1 VPHREL
7 INNPALP
14 PALQRAMCMQ
24 CTFSWI
30 PVDEWPTRLPHLDR
44 FLTAD
49 ELGLLRRASTRPLDP
64 PLTPEEYE
72 RLLQLGGWG
81 QDLAL
86 HDNPACPPAVVVRLV
101 DEQGMG
107 WWHGNLPRAYVA
119 RGLASPE
126 LRVRQHLASNPSLL
140 PEDCRRLAADPEVRN
155 SVAPHP
161 ALPADCIDALLRDPT
176 FDRQWLAR
184 NPSLSPGAQLL
195 VAADP
200 SVEARRELLHN
211 MSLTAEARSLVGTL
225 PPEDFS

>member
-1 VPHREL
+1 
-7 INNPALP
+7 
-14 PALQRAMCMQ
+14 
-24 CTFSWI
+24 
-30 PVDEWPTRLPHLDR
+30 
-44 FLTAD
+44 
-49 ELGLLRRASTRPLDP
+49 
-64 PLTPEEYE
+64 
-72 RLLQLGGWG
+72 
-81 QDLAL
+81 
-86 HDNPACPPAVVVRLV
+86 
-101 DEQGMG
+101 
-107 WWHGNLPRAYVA
+107 
-119 RGLASPE
+119 
-126 LRVRQHLASNPSLL
+126 
-140 PEDCRRLAADPEVRN
+140 VRN